1 MLLAKHTGALISRRC
16 PLAPSLYAFHRD
28 ISQSTTARNNPPEST
43 SSPEPTESDAATLFE
58 NPTPAEA
65 STTEVETSEPGVER
79 YANPKRRSYKWLYS
93 DDGWQ
98 YALAKKGHTNWLGR
112 RVPFPMNPAFQPRT
126 PTPDAMREEIY
137 RVWKSDPT
145 KNTPRMLAYRFKF
158 SIHRIEAILKLKV
171 LEKRME
177 EEGKVALQKDLTKNM
192 ENLLG
197 VRQYEPS
204 KPDASLVGGSEPVT
218 KTIPEVGS
226 PLFRAIDEEEEYSAQ
241 DAARD
246 LQKAPLNSSSGAH
259 QSLSGTEPFELV
271 DSVALLKQEK
281 TRDDHKVV
289 EKNPVLINRRW
300 DFMFTDINPN
310 LPPKDRKIL
319 VRTTEGVLR
328 HATPLERKD
337 RIQKLWPKDAKIAY
351 RV

>member
-1 MLLAKHTGALISRRC
+1 MAV
-16 PLAPSLYAFHRD
+16 
-28 ISQSTTARNNPPEST
+28 RNDPPEST
-43 SSPEPTESDAATLFE
+43 SLPESIESDADGDAATLLD
-58 NPTPAEA
+58 NAPSTEA
-65 STTEVETSEPGVER
+65 SAEVETLEEGVER

-98 YALAKKGHTNWLGR
+98 YALAKKGRPNWLGR

-126 PTPDAMREEIY
+126 PTPDAMRDEIY
-137 RVWKSDPT
+137 NVWKSDPI
-145 KNTPRMLAYRFKF
+145 KNTPRTLAYQFKF
-158 SIHRIEAILKLKV
+158 SIQRIEAILKLKV

-177 EEGKVALQKDLTKNM
+177 EEGKVPLQKDLTKNM

-197 VRQYEPS
+197 VRQYIPNRS
-204 KPDASLVGGSEPVT
+204 GGGLVGGSEPVT

-226 PLFRAIDEEEEYSAQ
+226 PLFRAIDEEDEYTAQ

-246 LQKAPLNSSSGAH
+246 LQKAPLNATSGAR
-259 QSLSGTEPFELV
+259 QSLPGSEPFEMV
-271 DSVALLKQEK
+271 DLVALLKQEK
-281 TRDDHKVV
+281 SRDDHKVV
-289 EKNPVLINRRW
+289 EKNPALTNRRW
-300 DFMFTDINPN
+300 DFMFTDINPK
-310 LPPKDRKIL
+310 LPVKDRQIL

-337 RIQKLWPKDAKIAY
+337 RIQKLWPKEARIAH